1 MSSCAGH
8 GTSAGSGNAWKSTDE
23 FTLPLL
29 SSGTWL
35 FPAQLHGVTSPWPR
49 AGTFLAGWSPTAL
62 WVAAGAYI
70 VRMFAITG
78 FYHRKFSHHA
88 FKTARTKRHTRMRT
102 HARTRTRTGCTPV
115 LSAALLLWLRLPML
129 GSAALVVPGW
139 NATMPHTEAC
149 IAVPDC
155 DAAGHCVHN
164 NSRWAF
170 VSLPKEGAAPASGWP
185 VLIQLAIIDF
195 AAANASIEANGGQCG
210 LDGVIPFP
218 KGGPGFRRR
227 AEEQEDEDDGRPPGR
242 RGFGITEEYQPF
254 ATPEEMM
261 SPCSCFAPDGIYNCS
276 TTADNGHHMSPGAGC
291 SFDILA
297 GGMWLQ
303 RQKQYLLA
311 NGVAVMTVNART
323 FDGWDIDNPSFDGHA
338 QAPAGSNPFESTAQ
352 GADKPFFEA
361 LSKDMASGKLGALDP
376 SRVAFHGWSGTVTP
390 WI

>member
-1 MSSCAGH
+1 MPL
-8 GTSAGSGNAWKSTDE
+8 SAA
-23 FTLPLL
+23 LP
-29 SSGTWL
+29 
-35 FPAQLHGVTSPWPR
+35 
-49 AGTFLAGWSPTAL
+49 
-62 WVAAGAYI
+62 
-70 VRMFAITG
+70 
-78 FYHRKFSHHA
+78 
-88 FKTARTKRHTRMRT
+88 
-102 HARTRTRTGCTPV
+102 
-115 LSAALLLWLRLPML
+115 AALLLWLRLALP

-139 NATMPHTEAC
+139 NATMPHTEHC

-155 DAAGHCVHN
+155 DAASHCVHN

-242 RGFGITEEYQPF
+242 HGFGITEEYQPF

-376 SRVAFHGWSGTVTP
+376 SRVAFHGWSGGAQMVSELADVWARGELPGITMKAGVMMSGGSQQCYNWLPNTTMAQCKGCDPDDSCMTPGCSGSGGPPKPPGTQGTCCNMCCPQGVTEKCVP
-390 WI
+390 SP